1 MLSRSTAA
9 AASAAAALV
18 FLAAGFA
25 GLPLVPA
32 VTVRETRSGRL
43 AAVFPARRGD
53 GVTIVYRHSVNKGE
67 SSDHLR
73 ILPDGAFLL
82 ERSVFE
88 SFGAGMS
95 DGFEPG
101 VTMRMTDAGV
111 EITGLQRRFDV
122 VNLAVGTVANHR
134 LTVGGSTAAL
144 AAVVAPGTLVRIA
157 YERVA
162 PLDAIRKRIGA
173 VPQ

>member
-1 MLSRSTAA
+1 MLKKSTAA
-9 AASAAAALV
+9 AAIAAAALV
-18 FLAAGFA
+18 FLAAAFA
-25 GLPLVPA
+25 GLPLVA
-32 VTVRETRSGRL
+32 SVTVRETRSGRL

-53 GVTIVYRHSVNKGE
+53 AVTIVYRHSVNKGE
-67 SSDHLR
+67 SSDYLR
-73 ILPDGAFLL
+73 ILPDGSFLL

-101 VTMRMTDAGV
+101 VVMRMTDAGV

-134 LTVGGSTAAL
+134 LDVGGRIAAL
-144 AAVVAPGTLVRIA
+144 SAFVVPGTLVKIA

-162 PLDAIRKRIGA
+162 PLDAIRKWIGA